1 MITRIKTIDAYLL
14 RLMATPMIA
23 ALLVTLAALLL
34 ERVLRLFELLTG
46 KGAPLG
52 LVLSMTLNLVPHYLG
67 LALPAAFAV
76 GIIAVMTSLTSEN
89 EIDAMEGA
97 GWSVRRIGVGFVLCA
112 VALSIFSTVLFG
124 WIQPYSRYG
133 FQVVRNE
140 LVNAAWDA
148 RLEAGI
154 FVDAGDGLT
163 ISAEDVDP
171 TGRFLERVF
180 VRQIEDQDGAERI
193 LTAQRGV
200 LIPNPEQ
207 SALRLRLINGVAV
220 SIGREE
226 GELSATFDSV
236 MLEREF
242 DLTENQ
248 FRPRGG
254 SERELTFTELWTR
267 MTGADG
273 FIPEV
278 RYAAEF
284 YARLLRSLA
293 VIGVPLIAVPLAV
306 AGKRSPP
313 WRRVVVA
320 LAILVAFQNVTKAVQ
335 SAAENGDVDPLVG
348 LGGLGLL
355 YFALGLWLFLTT
367 PSQGSNSAARN
378 MFVGLDN
385 IIFRL
390 KGLLPKWLQGRTDT
404 R

>member
-1 MITRIKTIDAYLL
+1 MRRKLSIIDAYLL

-23 ALLVTLAALLL
+23 ALAVTLAALLL

-52 LVLSMTLNLVPHYLG
+52 LVVSMTLNLVPHYLG

-76 GIIAVMTSLTSEN
+76 GIIVVMTSLSSEN

-97 GWSVRRIGVGFVLCA
+97 GWSIRRIGVGFIFCA
-112 VALSIFSTVLFG
+112 VALSIFSTILFG
-124 WIQPYSRYG
+124 WLQPYTRYG
-133 FQVVRNE
+133 FQAVRHE
-140 LVNAAWDA
+140 LVNAVWDA
-148 RLEAGI
+148 RVEAGV
-154 FVDAGDGLT
+154 FVEAGGGLT
-163 ISAEDVDP
+163 ISAEEVDP

-180 VRQIEDQDGAERI
+180 VRQIEDDGAERI

-200 LIPNPEQ
+200 LIPNPDRT
-207 SALRLRLINGVAV
+207 ALRLRLVEGVAV
-220 SIGREE
+220 SIGRKE

-242 DLTENQ
+242 DMNEAA

-254 SERELTFTELWTR
+254 SERELTLGELWER
-267 MTGADG
+267 VSGGWG
-273 FIPEV
+273 FQMEP

-284 YARLLRSLA
+284 YARILRSLA

-320 LAILVAFQNVTKAVQ
+320 LAILVAFQNVTKAFQ
-335 SAAENGDVDPLVG
+335 ASAANGDIDPLLG
-348 LGGLGLL
+348 IGGLGVA
-355 YFALGLWLFLTT
+355 YFALGIWLFLTT
-367 PSQGSNSAARN
+367 PSQGTDSLARN
-378 MFVGLDN
+378 MFVWIDHL
-385 IIFRL
+385 IVRL
-390 KGLLPKWLQGRTDT
+390 KTFLPARFRDPEAE